1 MINIR
6 IKSKEA
12 AHAISK
18 SWLYFPESPEHA
30 ELYEISFLKMV
41 LVYFIQ
47 SYSIIDLIQNGEIAE
62 LSTCVK

>member
-1 MINIR
+1 MTNIR

-18 SWLYFPESPEHA
+18 SWLYFPNSPEHA

-47 SYSIIDLIQNGEIAE
+47 SYSIIDLIQNGEIAG

>member
-12 AHAISK
+12 ALAVLK
-18 SWLYFPESPEHA
+18 SWLYFSNSSENA
-30 ELYEISFLKMV
+30 ELYEIIFSKMV

-47 SYSIIDLIQNGEIAE
+47 SNSIIDLIQNGKIAE